1 MGVFGMNIRG
11 WHLRWL
17 LCAAGL
23 VAASIPLGNSQALSS
38 PSQASPSPGGTAFGH
53 QASVPKQITAA
64 ERATADDPVPSR
76 TYSSPFLLVDPDN
89 PKVIV
94 ASAVEM
100 RSKVCYLMRST
111 DAGVHWTTLPALPAL
126 SSYASCF
133 TANGGNTESPM
144 AWGRDHTLYYG
155 LLGYSEQ
162 DGGASRAANM
172 SVLLA
177 RSTDLGNTWSTTV
190 VENARGKSGAGV
202 ENNEPLASIAVDSHH
217 GAQDIVYVGWRLNIP
232 NVKNAAPKSMVA
244 TSTDGG
250 RTFSAPVDLSQ
261 FTKATLQ
268 DGTGATFNVHF
279 NTPHLAVNQR
289 SGALYSVM
297 EVRTFCCGIQSPP
310 PQPIYLATSTDRGK
324 TFATKQLTRISPDV
338 GTPIVQWSPAG
349 GSQGTLL
356 TVFQDRFG
364 QSQGSEDIYL
374 QRSTD
379 GGGTWSPEVRLNDDD
394 PANQTYHFMPN
405 MSVAPNG
412 RVDVAWYDF
421 RNSKSF
427 AQDVYY
433 TYSNDAGVT
442 WAGNIRAT
450 DQPIDLSTGP
460 NANFDVRQ
468 PPGIASADQYA
479 AFGWGDTRLGT
490 PATQT
495 VDVFS
500 NVVQF
505 AALPSGA
512 SSTLKYLAAGFAG
525 LAVAGVIILALVIV
539 RRRPKGMETTT
550 PVGPLPAG
558 AG

>member
-1 MGVFGMNIRG
+1 
-11 WHLRWL
+11 
-17 LCAAGL
+17 
-23 VAASIPLGNSQALSS
+23 
-38 PSQASPSPGGTAFGH
+38 
-53 QASVPKQITAA
+53 
-64 ERATADDPVPSR
+64 
-76 TYSSPFLLVDPDN
+76 
-89 PKVIV
+89 
-94 ASAVEM
+94 
-100 RSKVCYLMRST
+100 
-111 DAGVHWTTLPALPAL
+111 
-126 SSYASCF
+126 
-133 TANGGNTESPM
+133 
-144 AWGRDHTLYYG
+144 
-155 LLGYSEQ
+155 
-162 DGGASRAANM
+162 M

-190 VENARGKSGAGV
+190 VDNARGKSGAGV

-261 FTKATLQ
+261 FTKATFQ

-279 NTPHLAVNQR
+279 NTPHLAVNQKT
-289 SGALYSVM
+289 GALYSVM
-297 EVRTFCCGIQSPP
+297 EVRTFCCGVQSPP

-324 TFATKQLTRISPDV
+324 TFATKQLTRISPD
-338 GTPIVQWSPAG
+338 GSAPIVQWTPAG

-356 TVFQDRFG
+356 TVFQDKIG
-364 QSQGSEDIYL
+364 QSQGSADIYL

-379 GGGTWSPEVRLNDDD
+379 GGSTWSPEVRLNDDD
-394 PANQTYHFMPN
+394 PSNQTYHYLPN

-433 TYSNDAGVT
+433 TYSNDAGAT
-442 WAGNIRAT
+442 WASNIRAT
-450 DQPIDLSTGP
+450 DQLIDLSIGLNT
-460 NANFDVRQ
+460 NFDIRQ

-479 AFGWGDTRLGT
+479 AFGWSDSRLGT

-495 VDVFS
+495 VDVFTT
-500 NVVQF
+500 VAQF
-505 AALPSGA
+505 APLRSGA

-525 LAVAGVIILALVIV
+525 LAAAGVIILALVAI
-539 RRRPKGMETTT
+539 RRRPKAMETMP
-550 PVGPLPAG
+550 PVGPQPVG